1 MALDPTATVPP
12 EGYLRLGRLGR
23 TFQLE
28 GALRLALDAAVSY
41 EGEDGAE
48 PVGVRV
54 LQGAGQLFVT
64 GLGHARVRE
73 LFASGGSLMLKLE
86 GVRDRTAAQRLV
98 NATVWV
104 DPAAL
109 AAGLA
114 EELAAEIAAGDEEE
128 RLVGLPVLV
137 DGARVGEVSRAQ
149 LDGPNPLVEVA
160 LDEGAARALLPL
172 EAPYVALTEAGVEL
186 TDPPAGLLGPG

>member
-1 MALDPTATVPP
+1 V
-12 EGYLRLGRLGR
+12 
-23 TFQLE
+23 
-28 GALRLALDAAVSY
+28 V
-41 EGEDGAE
+41 
-48 PVGVRV
+48 VRV

-137 DGARVGEVSRAQ
+137 DGARVGEVSGAQ

>member
-137 DGARVGEVSRAQ
+137 DGARVGEVSGAQ

-160 LDEGAARALLPL
+160 LDEGAARTLLPL

>member
-1 MALDPTATVPP
+1 STPSAPWPAPPPTAASASSSSCWSEAPAGALRPVAPFMALDPTATVPP

-64 GLGHARVRE
+64 GLGHA
-73 LFASGGSLMLKLE
+73 
-86 GVRDRTAAQRLV
+86 
-98 NATVWV
+98 
-104 DPAAL
+104 
-109 AAGLA
+109 
-114 EELAAEIAAGDEEE
+114 
-128 RLVGLPVLV
+128 
-137 DGARVGEVSRAQ
+137 
-149 LDGPNPLVEVA
+149 
-160 LDEGAARALLPL
+160 
-172 EAPYVALTEAGVEL
+172 
-186 TDPPAGLLGPG
+186 

>member
-137 DGARVGEVSRAQ
+137 DGARVGEVSGAQ

>member
-73 LFASGGSLMLKLE
+73 LFPSGGSLMLKLE

-137 DGARVGEVSRAQ
+137 DGARVGEVSGAQ